1 MKAHTAER
9 LAGALVL
16 VLLGAFMLGLIAT
29 GTYWNYLNP
38 KFMWLTGAAGAVLLF
53 GGLALPF
60 DRGVRPGWSNIVV
73 LGAFLALAGIS
84 AGGLGKNTAEA
95 DLFFSRP
102 QEEALP
108 SRIEWNGRKY
118 VRMNTAEVLLLIDR
132 VPNATGSRVAVQG
145 VLARGGDLAASGKT
159 ALVRTTV
166 VCCLADAL
174 AMGLLVSGDAAKSLP
189 SGSWSEVL
197 GTIEP
202 MPQGWAGNYTVRI
215 PGSIFTVLDEQYVL
229 HAERAT
235 VADPP
240 AMPYIFEFRE
250 KEPYAY

>member
-1 MKAHTAER
+1 MNARTVER

-16 VLLGAFMLGLIAT
+16 VLLGGFMLGLIAT

-38 KFMWLTGAAGAVLLF
+38 KFMRLTGAAGVVLLF
-53 GGLALPF
+53 CGLALPF
-60 DRGVRPGWSNIVV
+60 DRGASPGWSNIAV
-73 LGAFLALAGIS
+73 LSVFLVLAGIS
-84 AGGLGKNTAEA
+84 AAGFGENTAEA
-95 DLFFSRP
+95 DLFFSGGK
-102 QEEALP
+102 EEAQP
-108 SRIEWNGRKY
+108 ARVEWNGQEY

-132 VPNATGSRVAVQG
+132 TPNATGERVAV
-145 VLARGGDLAASGKT
+145 RGFFTRSGDLAT
-159 ALVRTTV
+159 AGRAAIVRTAV

-174 AMGLLVSGDAAKSLP
+174 AMGMLVSGDVASAPP
-189 SGSWSEVL
+189 SGAWSEIL

-215 PGSIFTVLDEQYVL
+215 PGSIFTVLDDRYVL
-229 HAERAT
+229 HVDHAAA
-235 VADPP
+235 ADPP